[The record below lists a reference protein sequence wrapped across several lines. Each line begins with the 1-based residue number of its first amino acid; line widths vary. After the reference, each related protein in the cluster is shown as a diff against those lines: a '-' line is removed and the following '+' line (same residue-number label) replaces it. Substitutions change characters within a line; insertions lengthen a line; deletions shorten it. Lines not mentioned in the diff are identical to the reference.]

1 MARCPECNARL
12 NTPSDLELW
21 DHLFCEACGV
31 ELEVIE
37 LNPLE
42 LEVVYDLEE
51 EDEDDSDEIDLE
63 ESDEDELDLDDDWE
77 EEDEEEDSDGD
88 KGQERWW

>member
-31 ELEVIE
+31 ELEV
-37 LNPLE
+37 LNTL
-42 LEVVYDLEE
+42 
-51 EDEDDSDEIDLE
+51 
-63 ESDEDELDLDDDWE
+63 
-77 EEDEEEDSDGD
+77 
-88 KGQERWW
+88 KGGR